1 MRVRFRNEHLP
12 GEAFFW
18 EGGPVGILLSH
29 GYTATT
35 AEVRPLAEFLH
46 AQGYT
51 VAGPLLPGHGTTP
64 EEMNRCT
71 WRDWYAAIERAYED
85 LKARCRQV
93 VVGGESMGGVLT
105 LYLASRHP
113 EVAAVLL
120 YAPAMRVADPV
131 GRLLGPVIWPFLP
144 FVAKGPMD
152 PNIVADTRWKGY
164 EVNPVHALAEM
175 LALERATWPRVKYVT
190 QPLLL
195 VQGRFDRAVDTRAN
209 EKLFQRVGSKV
220 KEFHWMER
228 STHCVMLDQELEE
241 VKAITLAFLKR
252 CGL

>member
-1 MRVRFRNEHLP
+1 MATKFRNAHLP
-12 GEAFFW
+12 GESFLW

-35 AEVRPLAEFLH
+35 AEVRPVAEFLH

-64 EEMNRCT
+64 EEMNRCS
-71 WRDWYAAIERAYED
+71 WRDWYAAIEQTYQD
-85 LKARCRQV
+85 LKRRCERV
-93 VVGGESMGGVLT
+93 VAGGESMGGLLT
-105 LYLASRHP
+105 LHLASRQP
-113 EVAAVLL
+113 DVAAVLL

-131 GRLLGPVIWPFLP
+131 GRILAPVIWPFLP
-144 FVAKGPMD
+144 MVKKGPMD

-164 EVNPVHALAEM
+164 EVNPVHALAQM
-175 LALERATWPRVKYVT
+175 LAAQRATWPRVKYVT

-195 VQGRFDRAVDTRAN
+195 VQGRLDSAVDTRAN
-209 EKLFQRVGSKV
+209 EKLFQRVPSAI
-220 KEFHWMER
+220 KEFHWMENSR
-228 STHCVMLDQELEE
+228 HCVMLDQELEE
-241 VKAITLAFLKR
+241 VQRITLAFLKR

>member
-1 MRVRFRNEHLP
+1 MSAILRNAHLP
-12 GEAFFW
+12 GDPFLW

-29 GYTATT
+29 GYTATP
-35 AEVRPLAEFLH
+35 AEVRPVAEFLH

-64 EEMNRCT
+64 EEMNRCS
-71 WRDWYAAIERAYED
+71 WRDWYAAIEKTYQE
-85 LKARCRQV
+85 LQGRCEKV

-105 LYLASRHP
+105 LHLASHHP

-131 GRLLGPVIWPFLP
+131 GRILAPVLWPFLP
-144 FVAKGPMD
+144 MVNKAPMN
-152 PNIVADTRWKGY
+152 PNVVADTRWKGY

-175 LALERATWPRVKYVT
+175 LALQRATWPRVKSIT

-195 VQGRFDRAVDTRAN
+195 VQGRLDGAVDTRAN
-209 EKLFQRVGSKV
+209 EKLFARIGSSV
-220 KEFHWMER
+220 KEFHWMEH
-228 STHCVMLDQELEE
+228 SSHCVMLDRELEA
-241 VKAITLAFLKR
+241 VQQVTLAFLKR

>member
-1 MRVRFRNEHLP
+1 MSTQFRNAHLP

-18 EGGPVGILLSH
+18 EGGLTGILLSH

-46 AQGYT
+46 KQGYT
-51 VAGPLLPGHGTTP
+51 VSGPLLPGHGTTP
-64 EEMNRCT
+64 EEMNRCS
-71 WRDWYAAIERAYED
+71 WRDWYATIERAYDE
-85 LKARCRQV
+85 LKARCTRV
-93 VVGGESMGGVLT
+93 VVGGESMGGLLT
-105 LYLASRHP
+105 LHLASRHP

-131 GRLLGPVIWPFLP
+131 GRILGPVIWPFLRMVP
-144 FVAKGPMD
+144 KGPLD
-152 PNIVADTRWKGY
+152 PTIVADTRWKGY

-175 LALERATWPRVKYVT
+175 LALQRATWPRVKAVT

-195 VQGRFDRAVDTRAN
+195 VQGRHDHAVDTRAN
-209 EKLFQRVGSKV
+209 ERLFQRVGSTL
-220 KEFHWMER
+220 KEFHWMEH
-228 STHCVMLDQELEE
+228 STHCVMLDQELEA
-241 VKAITLAFLKR
+241 VQAVTLAFLKR